1 MLCREHQPSFAV
13 MPPVSAVYV
22 LSWRRNISRCRS
34 HRSLSPC
41 HPLCLSPHWSFIS
54 NRAQGL
60 QFNPNTSLS
69 PSFSL
74 KCTLKAPFSESTP
87 SPDILGHLFTPFLCF
102 LSAILSLHAHTP
114 LYRGLCSLLGGWG
127 GDTGSTMGLQWQF
140 HARFSWTGA
149 PSEVCIW
156 K

>member
-1 MLCREHQPSFAV
+1 ML
-13 MPPVSAVYV
+13 PVSAGCV
-22 LSWRRNISRCRS
+22 LSWRRKISRCRW

-41 HPLCLSPHWSFIS
+41 HPLCLSPPHWSFIS

-69 PSFSL
+69 PSFSP
-74 KCTLKAPFSESTP
+74 KCTLKAPFRESTP
-87 SPDILGHLFTPFLCF
+87 LARHSG
-102 LSAILSLHAHTP
+102 SSVYSLSLLPVGHTFFACAHP
-114 LYRGLCSLLGGWG
+114 SLPWTLQSSGGRKGSG

>member
-1 MLCREHQPSFAV
+1 ML
-13 MPPVSAVYV
+13 PVSAGCV
-22 LSWRRNISRCRS
+22 LSWRRKISRCRW

-41 HPLCLSPHWSFIS
+41 HPLCLSPPTGLLFLTGPRDYSLIQTPPSPPVFLS
-54 NRAQGL
+54 NARLKPHSARA
-60 QFNPNTSLS
+60 P
-69 PSFSL
+69 
-74 KCTLKAPFSESTP
+74 P

-114 LYRGLCSLLGGWG
+114 LYRGLCSLWG
-127 GDTGSTMGLQWQF
+127 GGREGGGGTGSTMGLQWQF